1 MEISKLVQQCLHSF
15 RNLSSLE
22 PDDQQL
28 ADQVTDEFGRFR
40 VWAGNASAHS
50 TGFRSLQY
58 RLRDSSEL
66 SSAVLQYLESLLEA
80 LGRVPTS
87 SSSGHTDEA
96 LWTSSSSMQAGES
109 DDDDTLFGPLVF
121 GTSGNEAL
129 EEASEIISCLLRV
142 SMAFRNP
149 ARNDQIR
156 HDETVNTDYFEPYDV
171 EHVKT
176 KFTSASRQLIERY
189 VKSSRSASPSS

>member
-1 MEISKLVQQCLHSF
+1 MEIARLGQQCLHSF

-40 VWAGNASAHS
+40 VWAGNVSAHS
-50 TGFRSLQY
+50 TGLRSLQY

-66 SSAVLQYLESLLEA
+66 SSAVLKYLASLLEA

-87 SSSGHTDEA
+87 SPTGHTDEA
-96 LWTSSSSMQAGES
+96 FWTSSSSMQAGES
-109 DDDDTLFGPLVF
+109 DDDDTLFGPLAF

-149 ARNDQIR
+149 ARNDQTR
-156 HDETVNTDYFEPYDV
+156 NDETVNTDHFEPYDV

-176 KFTSASRQLIERY
+176 KFTGASRQLIERY
-189 VKSSRSASPSS
+189 VKSSRSACHG